1 MHPVITDV
9 WRGVPDCWLFQRVLR
24 HLHEFLVSA
33 VHALGRGLIDDLFAV
48 ALDVAVLGE
57 SQVGLHDLEMILLHA
72 LVEVRVHSLIRVLNV
87 DLRGGQILQCVEV
100 FLLLH

>member
-1 MHPVITDV
+1 MHPVIADV
-9 WRGVPDCWLFQRVLR
+9 WGGVPDRRLFQRILR

-33 VHALGRGLIDDLFAV
+33 VDPFGWGLIDDPLAL

-57 SQVGLHDLEMILLHA
+57 SQVGLHDLELILLHA
-72 LVEVRVHSLIRVLNV
+72 LVKVRVHSLIRVLNV
-87 DLRGGQILQCVEV
+87 DIRGGQILQGVEV

>member
-1 MHPVITDV
+1 MHPAIPDV
-9 WRGVPDCWLFQRVLR
+9 RGGVPDRGLFQRILR

-33 VHALGRGLIDDLFAV
+33 VHALGRGLVDDFFAV

-57 SQVGLHDLEMILLHA
+57 SQVGLHDLELILLHA

-87 DLRGGQILQCVEV
+87 DLRGGQILQGVEV